1 MIAPPAIGMATSP
14 DRWMAHPIVA
24 PSSRPRGVRWIG
36 IATALMCALAG
47 GALWCLL
54 ALYAQRDLIP
64 LSLPIAAI
72 VVWSLRSHG
81 YAGSWSGAAIA
92 FACVALACA
101 YSLYLQATA
110 QVASLLGLPMR
121 AALLQMEPG
130 MAIDIAWANLDNV
143 GYLIIVAAAA
153 TAACGTLWPRQE
165 RS

>member
-1 MIAPPAIGMATSP
+1 
-14 DRWMAHPIVA
+14 MAHQIVA

-54 ALYAQRDLIP
+54 ALYLRRDLLVLAFP
-64 LSLPIAAI
+64 VALMVAWA
-72 VVWSLRSHG
+72 LRANG
-81 YAGSWSGAAIA
+81 YAARWSGALLAA
-92 FACVALACA
+92 GCVALSCA

-130 MAIDIAWANLDNV
+130 MAIDIAWAGLDTAGV
-143 GYLIIVAAAA
+143 VIIAIACAL
-153 TAACGTLWPRQE
+153 AACTTMWHV
-165 RS
+165 RSES